1 MGQLDNRHV
10 LSHSPGGW
18 KSEIRCLQGCFS
30 LRAVFGVC
38 RWQSS
43 LCVLTWASLLIFS
56 LWIPSPSNLHQ
67 SSRMVVVLV
76 AQLCP
81 TLCNPMVCPWGSP
94 GKNTGVDSLSLL
106 QGIFLTQGWKP
117 RLLPFLHW
125 QGDSLPPHHLGS
137 PTSLLLHWWFP
148 KLSSCECTYED
159 NSSTVG
165 NGHLGCLETWE
176 FSPLIFNIPYH

>member
-56 LWIPSPSNLHQ
+56 LLIPSPSNLHQ
-67 SSRMVVVLV
+67 SR
-76 AQLCP
+76 P
-81 TLCNPMVCPWGSP
+81 TICNPMVCPWGSP
-94 GKNTGVDSLSLL
+94 GKNTGVGSLSLL
-106 QGIFLTQGWKP
+106 QRIFLTQGLNP
-117 RLLPFLHW
+117 GLLRCRHFLY
-125 QGDSLPPHHLGS
+125 HLSYQGS
-137 PTSLLLHWWFP
+137 PCWMGTHLNFNLITLLKMP
-148 KLSSCECTYED
+148 
-159 NSSTVG
+159 
-165 NGHLGCLETWE
+165 
-176 FSPLIFNIPYH
+176 PLNIATF